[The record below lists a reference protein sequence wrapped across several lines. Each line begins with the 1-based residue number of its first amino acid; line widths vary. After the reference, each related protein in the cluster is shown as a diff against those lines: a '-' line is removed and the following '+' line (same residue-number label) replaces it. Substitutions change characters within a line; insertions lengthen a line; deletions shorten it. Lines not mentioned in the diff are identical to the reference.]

1 MQFTKPSQA
10 TVLLGFFHIEPLT
23 FELLDCQR
31 KIQNI
36 LQWHLKT
43 NASKMAFKVM
53 FTLWISLNSRT
64 LSEAG
69 IHAPLGAHRSVRLG
83 AIFFYFLGAG
93 AVLASAGSGAWIP
106 GQRDFVPT
114 WILNWNGFG
123 MSVFQFQFQLE
134 PRLDL
139 HGDHGMV
146 SPGMVSPD
154 QRTSS
159 KQLLENFCHLKNII
173 FSTCCWFSN
182 NERGIQSSP
191 APRTSSQI
199 SIWFCCETY
208 SLTSIS
214 GSSLAIR
221 RVTDGRWKDSIN
233 M

>member
-1 MQFTKPSQA
+1 MQFTKPNQA

-53 FTLWISLNSRT
+53 FTLWVSLNSRT

-83 AIFFYFLGAG
+83 AIFFDFLGAG
-93 AVLASAGSGAWIP
+93 AVLALAGSGAWIP
-106 GQRDFVPT
+106 GQRDSVPT
-114 WILNWNGFG
+114 WILNWNSFG

-139 HGDHGMV
+139 HGLTW
-146 SPGMVSPD
+146 SENEF
-154 QRTSS
+154 QAAAW
-159 KQLLENFCHLKNII
+159 KLLSFEKHYF
-173 FSTCCWFSN
+173 
-182 NERGIQSSP
+182 
-191 APRTSSQI
+191 
-199 SIWFCCETY
+199 
-208 SLTSIS
+208 
-214 GSSLAIR
+214 
-221 RVTDGRWKDSIN
+221 
-233 M
+233 